1 MRQKYDFFRKKLKF
15 YCKKYNPYLGE
26 KLFFCI
32 LKLNIRIMQ
41 EFRVDPRLITAEER
55 AEGVRQAQVLFKLNH
70 TMPYTE
76 EYNVLLKELFGD
88 NIGEGG
94 FIMPGLTGVCFDK
107 VKIDDNVMIMN
118 NCLMMARGGITLEEG
133 AMIAANAQL
142 ISNNHDLHDRMVL
155 ICKPVRI
162 CKNAWV
168 GAGATILPGVTVGE
182 NAVVAAGAV
191 VTKDVAP
198 NTIVGG
204 NPAKF
209 IKEITPKE

>member
-1 MRQKYDFFRKKLKF
+1 
-15 YCKKYNPYLGE
+15 
-26 KLFFCI
+26 
-32 LKLNIRIMQ
+32 MQ
-41 EFRVDPRLITAEER
+41 ATIEDPRQTTPEEH

-70 TMPYTE
+70 TMPYTD
-76 EYNVLLKELFGD
+76 EYNALVRELFGA
-88 NIGEGG
+88 NLGEGSTV
-94 FIMPGLTGVCFDK
+94 MPGLTGVCFDQ
-107 VKIDDNVMIMN
+107 VKIGRGVMIMN
-118 NCLMMARGGITLEEG
+118 NCLMMSRGGITIDDG

-142 ISNNHDLHDRMVL
+142 ISNNHDLHDRQLL
-155 ICKPVRI
+155 ICKPVHIGR
-162 CKNAWV
+162 NAWV

-209 IKEITPKE
+209 IKNVD